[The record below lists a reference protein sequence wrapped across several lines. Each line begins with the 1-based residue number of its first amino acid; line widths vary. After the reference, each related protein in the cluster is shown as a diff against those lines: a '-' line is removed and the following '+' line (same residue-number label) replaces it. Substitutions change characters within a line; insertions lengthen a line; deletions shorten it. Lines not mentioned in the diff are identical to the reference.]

1 ADLRPKADLH
11 LRARTDGVFRDT
23 LFHGALVEARPQDL
37 HRRVLV
43 LVLRALV
50 LALHDEAGRQVR
62 DPDRR
67 LRLVD
72 VLSAFAARPERVD
85 PEVLVADLDFDRVVD
100 LRRDIDRGERRVAPG
115 RGLGPAGTGVN
126 LDERGQRVLVVREL
140 EGELLAARPRRDRG
154 ERLVGVRLD
163 LLARAQEIA
172 EDLELLLPFLEVLVV
187 REDALG
193 ALQLA
198 ERLLR
203 LEGIRPETGFTGL
216 PFELFFLFRRLAD
229 VKDSPGG
236 RSRTT

>member
-1 ADLRPKADLH
+1 
-11 LRARTDGVFRDT
+11 
-23 LFHGALVEARPQDL
+23 
-37 HRRVLV
+37 
-43 LVLRALV
+43 
-50 LALHDEAGRQVR
+50 
-62 DPDRR
+62 
-67 LRLVD
+67 
-72 VLSAFAARPERVD
+72 
-85 PEVLVADLDFDRVVD
+85 
-100 LRRDIDRGERRVAPG
+100 
-115 RGLGPAGTGVN
+115 VN

-163 LLARAQEIA
+163 LLARAQELA

-193 ALQLA
+193 ALQLT

-203 LEGIRPETGFTGL
+203 LEGIRPETGLTGL

-236 RSRTT
+236 RSRTTRVRAVAQFVLRSRGTSSRRQSVWIRCPARPPRA